1 MLAMVFSAFTDINI
15 DGYMGVLVA
24 LFIFRSGFMTCKD
37 SVSPLLGSKPDK
49 EFVQD
54 IVDTATSFP
63 EIIGIH
69 DLLIHDYGVG
79 NTVISFHAEVP
90 CEMDFMAAHELI
102 DDLEDSMKEKYHCAV
117 SIHMDPVADHDE
129 QTIETKK
136 IVTDVVKSIDQCLSI
151 HDFRM
156 TKGENRENLIFDV
169 VVPFDFR
176 LSDSEVKAKIS
187 KRLTEFD
194 GRYNAVINVDK
205 GDTL

>member
-1 MLAMVFSAFTDINI
+1 MLAMVFSAFTGINI

-102 DDLEDSMKEKYHCAV
+102 DDLEDSMKENITA
-117 SIHMDPVADHDE
+117 
-129 QTIETKK
+129 
-136 IVTDVVKSIDQCLSI
+136 QCLYI
-151 HDFRM
+151 WIRWQIM
-156 TKGENRENLIFDV
+156 TSKLSKLKDSNR
-169 VVPFDFR
+169 R
-176 LSDSEVKAKIS
+176 CEVY
-187 KRLTEFD
+187 RPMP
-194 GRYNAVINVDK
+194 
-205 GDTL
+205 

>member
-1 MLAMVFSAFTDINI
+1 MLAMVFSAFTGINI

-69 DLLIHDYGVG
+69 DLLIHDY
-79 NTVISFHAEVP
+79 
-90 CEMDFMAAHELI
+90 ELI

-169 VVPFDFR
+169 VVPFDFK